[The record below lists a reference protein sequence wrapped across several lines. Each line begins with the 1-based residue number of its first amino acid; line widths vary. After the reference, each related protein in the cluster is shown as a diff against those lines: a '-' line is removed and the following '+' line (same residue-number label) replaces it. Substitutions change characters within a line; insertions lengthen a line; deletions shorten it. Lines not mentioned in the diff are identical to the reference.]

1 MKKKLKLLYTQF
13 VLWLS
18 KSYTIYILMSLI
30 VFVFLIIAV
39 LSKKLGLTDV
49 IEFSAFSAVLLES
62 VLVTLS
68 NILCKHLKN
77 KIEDPSKLSTNY
89 EKIVDIYKSSISE
102 MIIGDD
108 NKPIPVVLVSWIYNK
123 TIEVI
128 DDPNAEYRLPE
139 MIIRYYEQLFSA
151 HQTSNIYNN
160 INIRVL
166 DWNATEDKFIIQTG
180 RTTYYNSLVTNRAM
194 DLKLEEGISVRQLF
208 ECGPVVLPLSL
219 SKLSNHLGFNG
230 FVESADGFIAFVFRQ
245 DNISIGKR
253 TWGDSI
259 GASLKTKYA
268 LDDYSFTIEG
278 LRRGILAEIDDELK
292 ISVDQVLQLKI
303 IAAYRDLIE
312 GGKPQL
318 LFYCMSNKSK
328 DDITTAFE
336 AGNHTIRE
344 RRRNARY
351 SRERLEIEM
360 ETDGKKICWI
370 HKNDIKSNVEIRS
383 DRIIHNGKVLYMM
396 PSASACVALLRK
408 FYTDSES
415 T

>member
-1 MKKKLKLLYTQF
+1 MKKSKTLYTRF

-30 VFVFLIIAV
+30 VFAFLIVAV
-39 LSKKLGLTDV
+39 ISNKLGVTDV

-62 VLVTLS
+62 ALITFS
-68 NILCKHLKN
+68 NILCKHLAN
-77 KIEDPSKLSTNY
+77 KIEDPSKLTDDY
-89 EKIVDIYKSSISE
+89 EKIAEIYKSSISE
-102 MIIGDD
+102 MVIGDD
-108 NKPIPVVLVSWIYNK
+108 GKPIPVVFVSWIYNK
-123 TIEVI
+123 TIEIV
-128 DDPNAEYRLPE
+128 DNPNNEYRLPE
-139 MIIRYYEQLFSA
+139 MIVRFYDQLFTA

-160 INIRVL
+160 INVRVC
-166 DWNATEDKFIIQTG
+166 DWNESENKFIITTG

-194 DLKLEEGISVRQLF
+194 DLRLEDGISVRQLY
-208 ECGPVVLPLSL
+208 ECGPFILPLSL

-230 FVESADGFIAFVFRQ
+230 FVESSDGYIAFVFRQ

-259 GASLKTKYA
+259 GASLKSKYA
-268 LDDYSFTIEG
+268 LENYSFTVEG
-278 LRRGILAEIDDELK
+278 LKNGIKSEIDDELK
-292 ISVDQVLQLKI
+292 IPFDSIAQMNI

-318 LFYCMSNKSK
+318 LFYCLSSKSK

-336 AGNHTIRE
+336 VGNHTIRE

-351 SRERLEIEM
+351 TRERQEIEM
-360 ETDGKKICWI
+360 ETDGKKIYWI
-370 HKNDIKSNVEIRS
+370 HKNDIMSNVEIRS

-396 PSASACVALLRK
+396 PSASACVALIRK
-408 FYTDSES
+408 FFIDSE
-415 T
+415 TT